1 MTAKC
6 IDGAFR
12 SAMSSR
18 SCLCCGRAFVS
29 AGAHERVCRVCK
41 DSEEWLAGAAEF
53 PVAPAEA
60 RTKGE

>member
-6 IDGAFR
+6 INDASGFAI
-12 SAMSSR
+12 SSR
-18 SCLCCGRAFVS
+18 SCLCCRRAFAS
-29 AGAHERVCRVCK
+29 AGAHERICRACK

-60 RTKGE
+60 RAKGD